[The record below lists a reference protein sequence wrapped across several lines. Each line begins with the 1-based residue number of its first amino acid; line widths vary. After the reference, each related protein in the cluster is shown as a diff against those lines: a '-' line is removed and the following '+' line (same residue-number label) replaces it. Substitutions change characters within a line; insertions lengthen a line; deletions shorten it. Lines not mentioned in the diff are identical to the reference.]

1 MKITQICRIKFSIN
15 DNYVDEVECE
25 VFPSNAYEVMFSR
38 QYTWKRDANFY
49 RGENKYFLIKGGE
62 SYNMK
67 AQIGR
72 GKTSPVIGE
81 HG

>member
-1 MKITQICRIKFSIN
+1 
-15 DNYVDEVECE
+15 
-25 VFPSNAYEVMFSR
+25 MFSR